1 VNCRKIRQKLN
12 AYVDGEL
19 PSKERE
25 YVRTHLKECT
35 PCAQAFGRLQK
46 LGLTLKEVSIPKVPE
61 DLTLKVLAQA
71 QGRLS
76 GSLRESFL
84 NRLWPNWWAAEAP
97 VMRAAAA
104 LMLIMGLAIG
114 SALGWHINKRSKN
127 LTSFRSAYDMGL
139 EAYYNLDFLGG
150 TPLGSIEQVCLT
162 IVSHQEERR

>member
-1 VNCRKIRQKLN
+1 MNCRKVRQKLN
-12 AYVDGEL
+12 AYMDGEL
-19 PSKERE
+19 PSKKRE
-25 YVRTHLKECT
+25 DVRTHLDECT
-35 PCAQAFGRLQK
+35 SCAQAFGRLQK
-46 LGLTLKEVSIPKVPE
+46 LGLTLKGVSIPNVPE

-71 QGRLS
+71 RERLLS
-76 GSLRESFL
+76 SRRKSFL

-127 LTSFRSAYDMGL
+127 LTSFRSAYDMDL